1 MLNWLADIDDLSSG
15 ALTLQAQAMSVDD
28 VDRLLHPAF
37 FPYTEVDSVE
47 IDTIMQDDKRYASSY
62 RLWNNRGRYIPQPT
76 PRRERVEMIPLEG
89 YDKVEEK
96 EMQKLRERTLA
107 GGSSNQAL
115 YRQLIQAS
123 IPGRVDK
130 LVAANYRALERYGM
144 EAWAKGQ
151 ITYNLP
157 ETDEEIVFDFNF
169 DSGRIQTA
177 STPWDDAGTNAYA
190 DLVAWYREGESEV
203 GPGNGV
209 ALRRSLWNAV
219 RADAPAALGLTNV
232 SVMRTAD
239 LQAAL
244 EDEFGSAFN
253 FYVIEHSFDEFND
266 AGVATTRTKYW
277 ADGYAAFVPQ
287 GEAVGMT
294 ARAPVARA
302 FDILEAN
309 AGDPPP
315 IDVRGMTVYREI
327 ANGGRELTLECQG
340 NYMPMPM
347 EQKVWTINT
356 GVTS

>member
-1 MLNWLADIDDLSSG
+1 MLNWIEEIDSLTSA
-15 ALTLQAQAMSVDD
+15 ALTLQAQSMSVDD
-28 VDRLLHPAF
+28 VDTLLHPAF
-37 FPYTEVDSVE
+37 FPYTPVDSTD
-47 IDTIMQDDKRYASSY
+47 IDTITAIDKRYASSY
-62 RLWNNRGRYIPQPT
+62 RLWNNRGRFIPT
-76 PRRERVEMIPLEG
+76 PTPKRERVEMIPLEG

-96 EMQKLRERTLA
+96 EMQKLRERTIA
-107 GGSSNQAL
+107 GDSANQAL

-130 LVAANYRALERYGM
+130 LVAAQYRALERYAM
-144 EAWAKGQ
+144 EAWTKGT

-157 ETDEEIVFDFNF
+157 EDDTEVVFDFNF

-177 STPWDDAGTNAYA
+177 NTDWDDGGVNAYSL
-190 DLVAWYREGESEV
+190 LVDWYRDGENEV
-203 GPGNGV
+203 GPGKGV
-209 ALRRSLWNAV
+209 ALRRALWNAI

-232 SVMRTAD
+232 TVMRTAD
-239 LQAAL
+239 LRAAL
-244 EDEFGSAFN
+244 QDEFGRDFAF
-253 FYVIEHSFDEFND
+253 YLIESSFDEWDD
-266 AGVATTRTKYW
+266 AGIATTRTKYFP
-277 ADGYAAFVPQ
+277 DGYAAFVPE

-294 ARAPVARA
+294 ARAPVSRA

-315 IDVRGMTVYREI
+315 LDVRGMTVYREL

-347 EQKVWTINT
+347 EQKVWTMNT